1 LNIDSGQQQ
10 IDQFI
15 EVNLVEDNR
24 SNQDSCD
31 VALPSNTSISSP
43 VSLFELQST
52 SSMYYEEQDYYFT
65 CNN

>member
-10 IDQFI
+10 IDQII
-15 EVNLVEDNR
+15 EVNLVEDSR

-31 VALPSNTSISSP
+31 VILPSNTCISSP
-43 VSLFELQST
+43 VSLFELQSI
-52 SSMYYEEQDYYFT
+52 SSMYCEEQDYYFI